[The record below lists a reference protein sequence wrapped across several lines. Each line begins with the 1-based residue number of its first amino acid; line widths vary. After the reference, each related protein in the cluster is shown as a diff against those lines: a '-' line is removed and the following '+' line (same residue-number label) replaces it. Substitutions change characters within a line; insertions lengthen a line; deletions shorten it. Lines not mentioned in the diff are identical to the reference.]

1 MARDDDGETERE
13 GERGRETERPMGRGR
28 ARAIERREARVT
40 AYAWLR
46 RSIDRRSIGAV
57 DSSRGD

>member
-1 MARDDDGETERE
+1 MARDGETERDGE
-13 GERGRETERPMGRGR
+13 TDGETDGEREG

>member
-1 MARDDDGETERE
+1 MG
-13 GERGRETERPMGRGR
+13 RPMGRGR